1 MHCTHSRCTAHTG
14 ASNTELLLVEYCSL
28 FINILYYNTC
38 TSVCTHARCLQKVHT
53 GSQYITNLIPTALIG
68 NIETAIISIETLQIY
83 TEKSWKVNKML
94 G

>member
-1 MHCTHSRCTAHTG
+1 M
-14 ASNTELLLVEYCSL
+14 Y
-28 FINILYYNTC
+28 I
-38 TSVCTHARCLQKVHT
+38 CTHARTLYLQKVHT

>member
-14 ASNTELLLVEYCSL
+14 ASNTELLVEYCCTL
-28 FINILYYNTC
+28 TYITC
-38 TSVCTHARCLQKVHT
+38 TSVRTHARCLQKVHT